1 MASVGKELP
10 LVVIVGPTASG
21 KSALAI
27 NVAERFNGEIIC
39 ADSRTIYREM
49 NIGTAKPD
57 LKDQGRVKHWGID
70 LVDPGQRYTAADFKA
85 YASQKISDIRERGKL
100 PILVGGTGLYVDGVI
115 FDYQFGADRDE
126 EERAKLESLS
136 TDELQEHCIKNNIK
150 LPENRQNRRHLVRAI
165 EQKSIN
171 NKRRDTP
178 QENTIVVGI
187 STNKEE
193 LTQRIRERI
202 EQMLS
207 YGVVNEAIMLGKK
220 YGWESEAMTGNIY
233 RLIAEL
239 TNKGERPLDVSDVDK
254 ITTRDIQLAKK
265 QMTWFRRNPYI
276 RWGSIQQVEEYLVCT
291 LS

>member
-21 KSALAI
+21 KTALAI

-57 LKDQGRVKHWGID
+57 LKDQERVKHWGID

-126 EERAKLESLS
+126 EERAKLEALS
-136 TDELQEHCIKNNIK
+136 TDELQEYCIKNNIE
-150 LPENRQNRRHLVRAI
+150 LPENRQNRRHLVRVI

-178 QENTIVVGI
+178 QENTVVVGI

-193 LTQRIRERI
+193 LTRRIRERI

-239 TNKGERPLDVSDVDK
+239 TNKGERLLDVNDVDK